1 MTTIY
6 LIRHAEAEGN
16 LYRIAQGQH
25 ESILTDRGWRQVQA
39 LERRFEGVHID
50 AVYTSDLYRTCA
62 TASAI
67 CRPRDLKPIRRK
79 DLREIC
85 VGDWEQ
91 RTWGEIYRRT
101 PAQMADFSTHPE
113 RWYVEGAETPAQVRE
128 RMLAALQE
136 IAAEN
141 DGKTVAVFSHGYAIR
156 MVLAALQ
163 GMTLA
168 EAGTTPHGDNTAVSL
183 LEASHGVLRVIWR
196 DDNAHLQT
204 PEFLAG
210 EKVRRRA
217 TALEPGLWFVP
228 LDLQAHGAFFE
239 ACAAE
244 AWEDAGEK
252 CPFSAQQLL
261 GGVTRRTTLVGVP
274 RRGTGGPGADGA
286 GAGLDFPAGN
296 PAGIPGPGLRRAA
309 YRPGGAAGPGTRRAD
324 RAHCAAGGSRC
335 PDIPG

>member
-1 MTTIY
+1 MNFESFAGNPEAKAQ
-6 LIRHAEAEGN
+6 LSAAVDGGHFPHALLLEG
-16 LYRIAQGQH
+16 
-25 ESILTDRGWRQVQA
+25 
-39 LERRFEGVHID
+39 
-50 AVYTSDLYRTCA
+50 
-62 TASAI
+62 
-67 CRPRDLKPIRRK
+67 
-79 DLREIC
+79 
-85 VGDWEQ
+85 
-91 RTWGEIYRRT
+91 
-101 PAQMADFSTHPE
+101 PAGS
-113 RWYVEGAETPAQVRE
+113 GK

-261 GGVTRRTTLVGVP
+261 GGVTRRTTLVGFRDEEPV
-274 RRGTGGPGADGA
+274 GLVQMGPA
-286 GAGLDFPAGN
+286 
-296 PAGIPGPGLRRAA
+296 PGWISLLAIRRA
-309 YRPGGAAGPGTRRAD
+309 YRGRGFGVQLIGQAVQLARGRGAQTVRIAPPEEAAARTFLADYGFAPAETAAAD
-324 RAHCAAGGSRC
+324 RTVLEK
-335 PDIPG
+335 DIAFRKEFLGD

>member
-1 MTTIY
+1 
-6 LIRHAEAEGN
+6 
-16 LYRIAQGQH
+16 
-25 ESILTDRGWRQVQA
+25 
-39 LERRFEGVHID
+39 
-50 AVYTSDLYRTCA
+50 
-62 TASAI
+62 
-67 CRPRDLKPIRRK
+67 
-79 DLREIC
+79 
-85 VGDWEQ
+85 
-91 RTWGEIYRRT
+91 
-101 PAQMADFSTHPE
+101 
-113 RWYVEGAETPAQVRE
+113 
-128 RMLAALQE
+128 
-136 IAAEN
+136 
-141 DGKTVAVFSHGYAIR
+141 

-261 GGVTRRTTLVGVP
+261 GGVTRRTTLVGFRDEEPV
-274 RRGTGGPGADGA
+274 GLVQMGPAP
-286 GAGLDFPAGN
+286 GLDFPAGN